1 MVFITVGDI
10 SMPRQSDKRAR
21 LVKAAKS
28 LLLKKGYN
36 ETTLADIA
44 QEADVPLGNVYYY
57 FKTKEAIGQ
66 AVIKQ
71 HLHDLDACFVNWN
84 QLTDPKE
91 RLRALTDSGLQPI
104 EDTVNWG
111 CAIGSLCQELCK
123 NSSPLSEAAAALMN
137 KLVGWVSTQFKE
149 MGKDET
155 EAHMHAVKLISYVQ
169 GMSLLSNTFKDADIA
184 KKQSTAAAEIIEE
197 VA

>member
-1 MVFITVGDI
+1 
-10 SMPRQSDKRAR
+10 MPRQSDKRVR
-21 LVKAAKS
+21 LVKAAKL

-66 AVIKQ
+66 AVIQQ
-71 HLHDLDACFVNWN
+71 HLQDLDACFVNWN
-84 QLTDPKE
+84 QLPEAKE
-91 RLRALTDSGLQPI
+91 RLRALTESGLQPI

-123 NSSPLSEAAAALMN
+123 SDTPLAEASASLMN
-137 KLVGWVSTQFKE
+137 KLLDWVKAQLKE
-149 MGKDET
+149 MGKNDA
-155 EAHMHAVKLISYVQ
+155 EAHVLAVKLISYMQ
-169 GMSLLSNTFKDADIA
+169 GMALLSNTFKDESIA
-184 KKQSTAAAEIIEE
+184 RDQSRAVTELLVEE

>member
-1 MVFITVGDI
+1 
-10 SMPRQSDKRAR
+10 MPRQSDKRVR

-28 LLLKKGYN
+28 LLLRKGYN

-71 HLHDLDACFVNWN
+71 HLQDLDACFVNWN
-84 QLTDPKE
+84 QMASPKE
-91 RLRALTDSGLQPI
+91 RLHALTETGLQPV

-123 NSSPLSEAAAALMN
+123 SDNALSEASAGLMN
-137 KLVGWVSTQFKE
+137 KLVEWVCAQFRE
-149 MGKDET
+149 LGKDEK
-155 EAHMHAVKLISYVQ
+155 EAHTMAVKLISYMQ
-169 GMSLLSNTFKDADIA
+169 GMALLSNTFKDEAIA
-184 KKQSTAAAEIIEE
+184 RSQKSAINEIVEE

>member
-1 MVFITVGDI
+1 
-10 SMPRQSDKRAR
+10 MPRQSDKRVR
-21 LVKAAKS
+21 LVKAAKA

-66 AVIKQ
+66 AVIQQ
-71 HLHDLDACFVNWN
+71 HLQDLDACFVNWN
-84 QLTDPKE
+84 QLPDAKD
-91 RLRALTDSGLQPI
+91 RLKALTDSGLQPV

-123 NSSPLSEAAAALMN
+123 SESPLAEASAGLMN
-137 KLVGWVSTQFKE
+137 KLLNWVQAQLQE
-149 MGKDET
+149 LGQNPE
-155 EAHMHAVKLISYVQ
+155 EARTLAVKIISYMQ
-169 GMSLLSNTFKDADIA
+169 GMALLSNTFKDESIA
-184 KKQSTAAAEIIEE
+184 KHQSNAFNELVEE

>member
-1 MVFITVGDI
+1 MVLKTVGDI
-10 SMPRQSDKRAR
+10 SMPRQSDKRVR

-71 HLHDLDACFVNWN
+71 HLQDLDACFVNWN

-91 RLRALTDSGLQPI
+91 RLSALTNSGLQPL

-123 NSSPLSEAAAALMN
+123 SDTHLSEAAAALMN
-137 KLVGWVSTQFKE
+137 KLVGWVCAQFKE

-155 EAHMHAVKLISYVQ
+155 EAQMLAVKLISYVQ
-169 GMSLLSNTFKDADIA
+169 GMSLLSNTFKDANIA
-184 KKQSTAAAEIIEE
+184 KKQNSAVAELIEE

>member
-1 MVFITVGDI
+1 
-10 SMPRQSDKRAR
+10 MPRQSDKRVR

-28 LLLKKGYN
+28 LLLRKGYN

-71 HLHDLDACFVNWN
+71 HLQDLDACFVNWN
-84 QLTDPKE
+84 QLTTPKE
-91 RLRALTDSGLQPI
+91 RLRALTESGLQPI

-123 NSSPLSEAAAALMN
+123 SESALAEASATLMN
-137 KLVGWVSTQFKE
+137 KLVEWVCAQFRE
-149 MGKDET
+149 MGKDEA
-155 EAHMHAVKLISYVQ
+155 EAHKLSVKLISYMQ
-169 GMSLLSNTFKDADIA
+169 GMALLSNTFKDEAIA
-184 KKQSTAAAEIIEE
+184 KSQATTVSELMDE

>member
-1 MVFITVGDI
+1 
-10 SMPRQSDKRAR
+10 MPRQSDKRVR
-21 LVKAAKS
+21 LIKAAKA

-66 AVIKQ
+66 AVIQQ
-71 HLHDLDACFVNWN
+71 HLQDLDACFVNWN
-84 QLTDPKE
+84 LLATPKE
-91 RLRALTDSGLQPI
+91 RLHALTNSGLQPV

-123 NSSPLSEAAAALMN
+123 ANTPLAEAAASLMN
-137 KLVGWVSTQFKE
+137 KLLDWVQVQLRE
-149 MGKDET
+149 LGRDEN
-155 EAHMHAVKLISYVQ
+155 EARSLAVKLVSYMQ
-169 GMSLLSNTFKDADIA
+169 GMSLLSNTFKDENIA
-184 KKQSTAAAEIIEE
+184 KNQSNAFDELVE

>member
-1 MVFITVGDI
+1 
-10 SMPRQSDKRAR
+10 MPRQSDKRVR

-66 AVIKQ
+66 AVIQQ
-71 HLHDLDACFVNWN
+71 HVQDLDACFVNWN
-84 QLTDPKE
+84 QLPHAKD
-91 RLRALTDSGLQPI
+91 RLKALTESGLQPV

-123 NSSPLSEAAAALMN
+123 SETPLSEASAGLMT
-137 KLVGWVSTQFKE
+137 KLLDWVATQLKE
-149 MGKDET
+149 LGKNDQ
-155 EAHMHAVKLISYVQ
+155 EARATAVKIVSYMQ
-169 GMSLLSNTFKDADIA
+169 GMALLSNTFKDESIA
-184 KKQSTAAAEIIEE
+184 RNQSNAFQELVEA